1 MKDKINTPD
10 RPHSIALITAV
21 ENAIHD
27 IATEN
32 MTPIE
37 VLGVLD
43 MVSKRFY
50 DDNLSLIKL
59 AIEEAGL

>member
-1 MKDKINTPD
+1 MSNVAEIKTPA
-10 RPHSIALITAV
+10 RPDSIALITAI
-21 ENAIHD
+21 ESAIEE

-43 MVSKRFY
+43 IVGKRFY
-50 DDNLSLIKL
+50 EEKL
-59 AIEEAGL
+59 TVL